1 MQETNE
7 ITTPA
12 VQNEQ
17 TTELIV
23 KPSGEFIEN
32 FREAY
37 KIAKVFSQAALVPE
51 RFQGKIN
58 DCTVA
63 VNMAMRMNVDPLM
76 VMQNLYVVKGKPSWS
91 GQACMSFI
99 KAKYNKAV
107 PVYYGEKGTDSR
119 GCFIKATDFSEE
131 SVEGPEVT
139 IKMAKDE
146 GWFGKTGSKWKT
158 MPELMLAYRAAAFF
172 ARIYCPEVLMGV
184 AVEGEAEDIDN
195 SPQKAPDPFNREEI
209 IV

>member
-107 PVYYGEKGTDSR
+107 PVYYGAKGTDSR
-119 GCFIKATDFSEE
+119 GCFIKATDFSGE